1 MVAAQRRKTVFLV
14 DDDPTNLTVGID
26 ALEEF
31 YDVLTLSSGEL
42 LLGMLGKSIPDLIL
56 LDVSMPG
63 MDGYQTIRHIKGN
76 PATASIPVIFLTA
89 KSDGGS
95 ELEGL
100 SLGAVDY
107 IAKPFSAPLLLKR
120 IEMHLLL
127 EAQRQMLEA
136 QTRELVA
143 QKMELVRF
151 NNNLQEMVN
160 AKIKTVVELQ
170 DTLLTAM
177 AELVE
182 CRDDVTG
189 GHIDRTRSYLGV
201 LLDAMLKHG
210 LYAAEASTWNI
221 KLVLQSAQLHDIGKI
236 AVRDGILNKLGKLTI
251 EEFDE
256 IKKHAAF
263 GGAVIEKIIKNTNDK
278 AFLEYAKVFAVA
290 HHERWDGSG
299 YPNGLRGEEIPL
311 LGRLMSIADVYD
323 ALRSVRPYK
332 GAYSHEDA
340 VRIIWEGRGTQFDPR
355 LVDLFMSVSGEF
367 AAIADAFASH
377 ADEPRGVAAL

>member
-1 MVAAQRRKTVFLV
+1 MDAAQRRKTVFLV

-56 LDVSMPG
+56 LDVNMPG
-63 MDGYQTIRHIKGN
+63 MDGYQTIRHIKGS
-76 PATASIPVIFLTA
+76 PAMAAVPVIFLTA

-120 IEMHLLL
+120 IEMHLLI
-127 EAQRQMLEA
+127 EEQKRMLEA

-143 QKMELVRF
+143 F

-170 DTLLTAM
+170 DTLLMAM

-189 GHIDRTRSYLGV
+189 GHIERTRSYLGV
-201 LLDAMLKHG
+201 LLDAMLKNG

-236 AVRDGILNKLGKLTI
+236 AVRDGILNKLGKLTS
-251 EEFDE
+251 EEFEE

-263 GGAVIEKIIKNTNDK
+263 GGAVIDKIIKNTNEQ

-290 HHERWDGSG
+290 HHEKWDGSG
-299 YPNGLRGEEIPL
+299 YPNGLRGEAIPL
-311 LGRLMSIADVYD
+311 LGRLMAIADVYD

-340 VRIIWEGRGTQFDPR
+340 VRIIWDGRGTQFDPS
-355 LVDLFMSVSGEF
+355 LADLFLCVAGEF
-367 AAIADAFASH
+367 AAIADAFSERVG
-377 ADEPRGVAAL
+377 EPRGMAAL